1 MGARDGGY
9 HVVIADR
16 LSGADIALDASDTDA
31 IAAAVAAVKPRAILH
46 LAAGLND
53 MGSRIRSAACS

>member
-1 MGARDGGY
+1 
-9 HVVIADR
+9 VIADR